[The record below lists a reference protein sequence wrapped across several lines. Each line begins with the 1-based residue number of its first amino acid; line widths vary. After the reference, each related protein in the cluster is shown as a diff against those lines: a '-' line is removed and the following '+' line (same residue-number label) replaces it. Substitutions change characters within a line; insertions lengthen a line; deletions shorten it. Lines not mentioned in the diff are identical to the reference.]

1 VVKSVN
7 NIHITDRTLS
17 CIDNLQHN
25 KSDLLQFL
33 AFLIEMEIDAIEL
46 SERMRQLLSP
56 LPEYPSY
63 TLPHEKARL
72 EGLDDALCGDYLQT
86 FAQARKDFG
95 EDIEFCPT
103 NRFYCATALAEEWV
117 MSGGK
122 NVSGS
127 FGGIGGFAATEE
139 LVMILRMNGLRKADK
154 TYEFFP
160 EMAKLFCKI
169 TGKNMRRDKP
179 IIGERI
185 FHVESGVHV
194 DGILKQPE
202 RYEPFPPEIVGQ
214 KRKIVLGKQSGT
226 ASIRAKLS
234 EFNIQC
240 SEEYIPHILERV
252 KANASAKNGTIGE
265 REFTEIVKECLA

>member
-1 VVKSVN
+1 VT
-7 NIHITDRTLS
+7 NIDSFHITDRTLS
-17 CIDNLQHN
+17 CIDNLPHD
-25 KSDLLQFL
+25 KSDLSQFL

-46 SERMRQLLSP
+46 SEQMRQLLSP

-63 TLPHEKARL
+63 TLPNEKARL

-95 EDIEFCPT
+95 EDIEFCPA
-103 NRFYCATALAEEWV
+103 NRFYCATALAAEWV

-122 NVSGS
+122 NVAGS

-139 LVMILRMNGLRKADK
+139 LVMILRMKGLRKADK
-154 TYEFFP
+154 TYKFFP

-169 TGKNMRRDKP
+169 TGKNMRLNKP

-214 KRKIVLGKQSGT
+214 RRKIVLGKQSGT

-234 EFNIQC
+234 ELDMQC
-240 SEEYIPHILERV
+240 AEEHIPHILERV
-252 KANASAKNGTIGE
+252 KANALAKNGAVSE
-265 REFTEIVKECLA
+265 REFAEIVKECLA

>member
-1 VVKSVN
+1 L
-7 NIHITDRTLS
+7 ITDKTLS
-17 CIDNLQHN
+17 CLDNLPHN
-25 KSDLLQFL
+25 KSDLSQFL
-33 AFLIEMEIDAIEL
+33 VFLIKMEVDAIEL
-46 SERMRQLLSP
+46 SEQMHKLLSP
-56 LPEYPSY
+56 LPEYPAY
-63 TLPHEKARL
+63 TLPGEKKCL
-72 EGLDDALCGDYLQT
+72 QGLGDALCGDYLQT
-86 FAQARKDFG
+86 FAEAKKSFG
-95 EDIEFCPT
+95 DDIEFCPT
-103 NRFYCATALAEEWV
+103 NGFHCATALAAEWV
-117 MSGGK
+117 INGGK
-122 NVSGS
+122 NVASS

-169 TGKNMRRDKP
+169 TEQDIRQNKP

-194 DGILKQPE
+194 DGILKQPK

-234 EFNIQC
+234 ELNVRC
-240 SEEYIPHILERV
+240 AEEHIPHILEQV
-252 KANASAKNGTIGE
+252 KAKALAKNGAITE
-265 REFTEIVKECLA
+265 REFAEIVKECLA